1 MENQCQLQTD
11 LARSLMT
18 ALKNRDVNTKIA
30 VMTFGSQPSVK
41 IYLNDDAGPEALSSA
56 VDKLSCTGGG
66 TDIALALDKLI
77 SDVFTATHGD
87 RSKAGDVIILMSDG
101 EFGNAAHTKTQVDA
115 LHRTTILTM
124 TVGFG
129 DSCEIAELSN
139 IASEPRNQNT
149 FCLQNDNDI
158 TATVD
163 DVLKQLDI

>member
-41 IYLNDDAGPEALSSA
+41 IYLNDDAGPEALSNA
-56 VDKLSCTGGG
+56 VDELSCTGD

-77 SDVFTATHGD
+77 SDVFTVTHGD
-87 RSKAGDVIILMSDG
+87 RSNADNVIILMSDG

-158 TATVD
+158 TDTVA